1 MTGLRVLGVSGR
13 GALLSAALLAGCLFA
28 LPFVLSG
35 YQTFQLAYVGIF
47 AVAILGLN
55 LLIGFSGQVSL
66 GHGAFLAIGGYTS
79 AILGARYGVPLLVTI
94 PIAGL
99 LSGAVGFLVG
109 IPALR
114 LSGLYL
120 SLATF
125 AMAVSV
131 PTVLRKFDGLTGGSR
146 GILLPGLDPPRGLDI
161 TSEQTIYLVVL
172 VTALLLFGFARNLV
186 RSSTGRALMAIREG
200 ELAASAFG
208 VNLAAYKTMAF
219 GLSAFYAGVAG
230 ALLAIATAFVAPDS
244 FAVDQSI
251 TLLVGTVVGGLG
263 TISGPVFGALL
274 IRYLPM
280 YAQSFSRAAPAIA
293 YGVILVAVM
302 FLMPGGIAGLVRRVY
317 RRILAD

>member
-1 MTGLRVLGVSGR
+1 MQPLRVLGATGR
-13 GALLSAALLAGCLFA
+13 GALAGAAVLVVLLFA

-47 AVAILGLN
+47 AIAILGLN

-66 GHGAFLAIGGYTS
+66 GHGAFLAVGGYTA
-79 AILGARYGVPLLVTI
+79 AILGAHHGVPLVLTI
-94 PIAGL
+94 PVAGL
-99 LSGAVGFLVG
+99 ISGGVGFLVG

-125 AMAVSV
+125 AMAVSI
-131 PTVLRKFDGLTGGSR
+131 PTILRKFEGLTGGSR
-146 GILLPGLDPPRGLDI
+146 GILLPALNPPAGVDI

-172 VTALLLFGFARNLV
+172 VTALLLFAFARNLV
-186 RSSTGRALMAIREG
+186 RSATGRALMAIREG

-230 ALLAIATAFVAPDS
+230 ALLAITTAFVAPDS

-251 TLLVGTVVGGLG
+251 SLLVGTVVGGLG
-263 TISGPVFGALL
+263 TISGPVFGAMLV
-274 IRYLPM
+274 RYLPI
-280 YAQSFSRAAPAIA
+280 YAQSFSKAAPAIA

-302 FLMPGGIAGLVRRVY
+302 FLMPGGISGLVHRVY
-317 RRILAD
+317 RRLVPA